1 MNYGNLLSHDYG
13 VASGKW
19 LSTKTLDVA
28 LRSVAIGFTKIPLK
42 HGSHLKEEGYLED
55 HTN

>member
-28 LRSVAIGFTKIPLK
+28 LRIRFNRVYKNPSEAWKP
-42 HGSHLKEEGYLED
+42 S
-55 HTN
+55 